1 MARYARVCTLS
12 VDGTVVLPEA
22 EPIEDLQTPC
32 VVTKPAV
39 PLRHSW
45 CVPSFLFLQYFSTD
59 VLLHRTIYISQRQC
73 KGALRAHDS
82 LGQLVFGGIR
92 GRSDDGRRF
101 RRCGVVLLTV

>member
-45 CVPSFLFLQYFSTD
+45 CVPSFLFLQCYSTD
-59 VLLHRTIYISQRQC
+59 VLLHRTIYIYHNANARVPYAPMTPS
-73 KGALRAHDS
+73 DS
-82 LGQLVFGGIR
+82 SYSVAYEVGLTTVGDF
-92 GRSDDGRRF
+92 DA
-101 RRCGVVLLTV
+101 VVSYC